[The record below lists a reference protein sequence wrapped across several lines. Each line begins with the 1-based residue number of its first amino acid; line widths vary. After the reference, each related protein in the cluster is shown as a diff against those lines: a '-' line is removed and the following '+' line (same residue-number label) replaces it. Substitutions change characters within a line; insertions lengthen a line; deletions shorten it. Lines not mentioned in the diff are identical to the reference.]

1 MAWGGWSKK
10 VVCIYD
16 DFVAAFYDSC
26 REEWFDNLN
35 KYYDKLHYPKCDYLY
50 IDKNNHLIVCEKV
63 HGMEHIDID
72 YAEKVINVMLDGM
85 CKETFYEDISYEE
98 YDLNLRRFGIDHYHC
113 CVQHAD
119 ASMNT
124 QCFVDK

>member
-1 MAWGGWSKK
+1 M
-10 VVCIYD
+10 
-16 DFVAAFYDSC
+16 
-26 REEWFDNLN
+26 N

-119 ASMNT
+119 VSMNT